1 MATVIN
7 NPGNSD
13 AGNSNN
19 NMGTIVVALVVLV
32 IAVLFIFYGLPML
45 RSATTAPQINVP
57 DKVDV
62 NVQGTDQ
69 GQ

>member
-7 NPGNSD
+7 NPGNSE
-13 AGNSNN
+13 AGSSNN
-19 NMGTIVVALVVLV
+19 SMGTIVVALVVLV

-45 RSATTAPQINVP
+45 RSATTAPQINIP

-62 NVQGTDQ
+62 NVQGAGQ
-69 GQ
+69 GK